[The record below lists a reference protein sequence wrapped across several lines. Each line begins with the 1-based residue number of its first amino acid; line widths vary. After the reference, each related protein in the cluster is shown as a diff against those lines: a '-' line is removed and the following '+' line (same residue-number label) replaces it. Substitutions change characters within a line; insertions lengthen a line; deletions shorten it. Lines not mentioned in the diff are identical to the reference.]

1 MMIFAQMSDDVV
13 VDKIPLT
20 EIKQV
25 QEMVNGD
32 IGEDHESKLANQTT
46 DLMVETLPEGYNSG
60 RTYYLSA
67 ESATSCRNTVQIL
80 TRYSKDAYKRANSK
94 TLLSRTQQQFGT
106 VANSTFFQNTMA
118 LLIITVSHNLISASN
133 VAYI

>member
-67 ESATSCRNTVQIL
+67 ESATSCTVVIPF
-80 TRYSKDAYKRANSK
+80 R
-94 TLLSRTQQQFGT
+94 F
-106 VANSTFFQNTMA
+106 
-118 LLIITVSHNLISASN
+118 
-133 VAYI
+133 